1 MAFSCANA
9 HATMELIVRRTRGEF
24 IIAASQRYAN
34 IPNSLVAETL
44 LSRMWYV
51 RPVKE
56 EEWPDVTFQYDCQ
69 VLVEMW
75 N

>member
-1 MAFSCANA
+1 MLAVA
-9 HATMELIVRRTRGEF
+9 RRGMS
-24 IIAASQRYAN
+24 IL
-34 IPNSLVAETL
+34 NSLVAEIL
-44 LSRMWYV
+44 ALRDGV
-51 RPVKE
+51 QLAKE